1 MIINCIKMKNCKFC
15 GTPLD
20 EDSQFCTNCGKKIE
34 PQSGMCPQCG
44 AEVENDSTY
53 CSKCGTRL
61 DSQKFPPVKNSQVVP
76 PPQNEVIANE
86 WEEEKDRKWWYII
99 VGIVIVA
106 LLALG
111 WYFYSHN
118 PESSKV
124 NNVELTP
131 EKETSFVELVK
142 KWDEMHNNNQFDNGS
157 NCPYAETVYFYGIQ
171 MSGTKA
177 AQTKQKAVKKTNYQ
191 QESTNIQVTRISD
204 KLVVCDFEK
213 HTLSNGKSKV
223 HPDCYL
229 YFEDEGEG
237 VWKIK
242 EESDETT
249 DNNLL
254 NRASDSYDEITVP
267 ITLQF
272 IRKYCDHIKL
282 PYKYWTCVENEIK
295 EQKLNVSTYY
305 EPLFSD
311 SYALRGRIAMSY
323 KYQNDIDNLERFA
336 HHNNYYDF
344 CDAIGRIKE
353 VWKVVPVRIESG
365 DNESPLLQFRYEENG
380 EKDVLYTAQYVLD
393 GVEEM
398 DDIPIYHYRF
408 VTDDNREAKF
418 DLVSY

>member
-1 MIINCIKMKNCKFC
+1 MKFC
-15 GTPLD
+15 LYCGAPLD
-20 EDSQFCTNCGKKIE
+20 NDSQFCTNCGKKIE
-34 PQSGMCPQCG
+34 SQGKTCPQCG
-44 AEVENDSTY
+44 AEVEDDSAF

-61 DSQKFPPVKNSQVVP
+61 NSQIVPPVNTSQIVNP
-76 PPQNEVIANE
+76 TLPSQEVA
-86 WEEEKDRKWWYII
+86 EEENVYELEKEKNRKWWYII
-99 VGIVIVA
+99 AGIVIVA

-111 WYFYSHN
+111 WYYYSHN
-118 PESSKV
+118 HESPEVDSA
-124 NNVELTP
+124 ELTS
-131 EKETSFVELVK
+131 EKETSFVELIK
-142 KWDEMHNNNQFDNGS
+142 TWDEMHNNKGFNDS
-157 NCPYAETVYFYGIQ
+157 ANCPYAETVYYYGTK

-177 AQTKQKAVKKTNYQ
+177 AQAKQKAVKKTDYQ
-191 QESTNIQVTRISD
+191 QESTNIKIMRISD

-213 HTLSNGKSKV
+213 HTHSNGKSKV